1 MNTSVSPSL
10 EIKNKIFQEIARRAI
25 ARNDYKLG
33 IASAKMGQKIN
44 CLCNNSIILEGIC
57 HHLIGKYGKSI
68 LLFRKAL
75 GNASNIAEKNDIYAL
90 MKEYNIPA
98 DDDFFHCLQEVHLSI
113 RTKKIFRSSFVIIIL
128 ILLFITFKFIPF

>member
-1 MNTSVSPSL
+1 MNTSGSPSL
-10 EIKNKIFQEIARRAI
+10 EIKNKIFQQIARRAI

-57 HHLIGKYGKSI
+57 HHQIGKYGKSI

-75 GNASNIAEKNDIYAL
+75 DNASGIEEKQEIYSLMQEYDI
-90 MKEYNIPA
+90 PS
-98 DDDFFHCLQEVHLSI
+98 DDDFFHCLQEAHLSI
-113 RTKKIFRSSFVIIIL
+113 RTKKIIKSSFVIITL
-128 ILLFITFKFIPF
+128 ILLFIMIKFILF